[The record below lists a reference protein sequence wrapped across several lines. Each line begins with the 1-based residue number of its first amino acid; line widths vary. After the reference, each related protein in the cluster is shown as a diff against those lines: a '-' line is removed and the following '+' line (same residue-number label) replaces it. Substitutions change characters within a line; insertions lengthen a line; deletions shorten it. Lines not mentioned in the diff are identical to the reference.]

1 MKKIKKRKIP
11 LLQNMWKVSDA
22 LLAFAIITLVIGVV
36 LMLCYVLLDEDD
48 RDEHKAHNLH
58 RATLFLLATVALALF
73 VLVFQ
78 RREAAQFV
86 KSML

>member
-1 MKKIKKRKIP
+1 
-11 LLQNMWKVSDA
+11 MWKLSDA
-22 LLAFAIITLVIGVV
+22 LLAFAVITLIIGVV

-48 RDEHKAHNLH
+48 RDENKTHNLQ
-58 RATLFLLATVALALF
+58 RSTLFLLATVALALF
-73 VLVFQ
+73 VLIFQ

>member
-1 MKKIKKRKIP
+1 
-11 LLQNMWKVSDA
+11 MWKVSDA
-22 LLAFAIITLVIGVV
+22 LLAFAVITLLIGVV
-36 LMLCYVLLDEDD
+36 LMLCYVLQNEDE
-48 RDEHKAHNLH
+48 RDENHSRNLQ

-78 RREAAQFV
+78 RREAAEFV